1 MFLAPRRA
9 LVCWPLA
16 CLPLGT
22 IEFRLETDINLTP
35 LIGGKMDTKNRHEKL
50 GLTIK
55 SGAKRFFLGV
65 AAIATLGMGVVGC
78 DSDDARIIGGTI
90 AVVAGVHAIDSAFDR
105 RCHGGYRTVCRSTRD
120 RWGRIHRDCDQV
132 WDSCARRYSNDFTL
146 SADSSLAL
154 DQSATLAAKY
164 ELPLEAAG
172 RLSDLLGK
180 VAIGEASAFE
190 ALGLSNDELGRMAK
204 YKMPTDGALD
214 QIGSALA
221 ISREMARGL
230 VEKLMAETKQQMADV
245 NSPAWAACIA
255 PGKWKTDANG
265 GTCKSTAWTGCSP
278 ETGAS
283 VCAALK

>member
-1 MFLAPRRA
+1 
-9 LVCWPLA
+9 
-16 CLPLGT
+16 
-22 IEFRLETDINLTP
+22 
-35 LIGGKMDTKNRHEKL
+35 MDTKSLYVNFESTVKA
-50 GLTIK
+50 
-55 SGAKRFFLGV
+55 SAKRFLLGV
-65 AAIATLGMGVVGC
+65 AAIATLGTGVVAC

-90 AVVAGVHAIDSAFDR
+90 AVVAGVHAIDSARDR
-105 RCHGGYRTVCRSTRD
+105 RCHGDYRTVCRSTRD

-132 WDSCARRYSNDFTL
+132 WDSCARRYSSDFTL
-146 SADSSLAL
+146 AADSSLAL

-180 VAIGEASAFE
+180 VAMGEASAFE
-190 ALGLSNDELGRMAK
+190 ALGLSNDELGRMAR

-214 QIGSALA
+214 QIGSSLA

-230 VEKLMAETKQQMADV
+230 VEKLMAETKLQMADV
-245 NSPAWAACIA
+245 TSPAWVACMA

-265 GTCKSTAWTGCSP
+265 GTCKSPSWNGCSP